1 MAEWGS
7 VGHWCHHDVRKKLC
21 KKGRGD
27 QTRHPQRS
35 PLQRFSPKKEGIV
48 VTVGRRSAAG
58 DRADAQHT
66 PREDAEVCL
75 KESGVE
81 TDTQFFRR
89 LRRQER
95 LRRASFL

>member
-1 MAEWGS
+1 MKG
-7 VGHWCHHDVRKKLC
+7 VRKKLC
-21 KKGRGD
+21 KKVVASKHH
-27 QTRHPQRS
+27 THAPE
-35 PLQRFSPKKEGIV
+35 RFSPKKEGIV